1 MSIEKD
7 LATLAANTGRIADAI
22 EKLLGS
28 TALTATGAT
37 GSAVEQPEPEQ
48 VKTPTSTG
56 SKRQAKNVEREEKK
70 PEPEPEPEV
79 EERDP
84 LDDDLDQEPEATF
97 TPDEVRAA
105 LRTYRDVEGDGAMMA
120 VLKSFGATGMA
131 SLKESDYAAV
141 MAKVR

>member
-7 LATLAANTGRIADAI
+7 LAALAANTGRIADAL
-22 EKLLGS
+22 EKLLNSPVLGTEITS
-28 TALTATGAT
+28 TPAETA
-37 GSAVEQPEPEQ
+37 PEPEP
-48 VKTPTSTG
+48 KASTG
-56 SKRQAKNVEREEKK
+56 SKRQAKNVEREEK
-70 PEPEPEPEV
+70 PVDPEPEV

-84 LDDDLDQEPEATF
+84 LDDDLEEQQATF

-120 VLKSFGATGMA
+120 VLKSFGATGMG
-131 SLKESDYAAV
+131 SLKEADYAAV

>member
-84 LDDDLDQEPEATF
+84 LDDDQGEPEATY
-97 TPDEVRAA
+97 TSDEVRAA